1 MYFFLNL
8 LYSFFFFV
16 ITTEVSLIISFIRL
30 CISRSI
36 LEYREVYRLAIQG
49 RPKVLPCP
57 REPDGTPWMVH
68 EVKNKQAKFYF
79 PQTRFVKAPLPSV
92 AWMAHRPPSNGTSF
106 ARFSISGRYAATDRK
121 GNISQ
126 LSIVR
131 EK

>member
-8 LYSFFFFV
+8 LYFFSFFV

-79 PQTRFVKAPLPSV
+79 PQTRFVKAPPLSGVDGTPSPEQRNV
-92 AWMAHRPPSNGTSF
+92 LRTFLDFWKVCSHG
-106 ARFSISGRYAATDRK
+106 
-121 GNISQ
+121 
-126 LSIVR
+126 
-131 EK
+131 